1 MSLSTRDVARV
12 VLAERGDALI
22 VGSPG
27 WGSCHLVDSAP
38 DDVTVLSQMELG
50 YATPVAMGMAWAQPR
65 RPVIAVDGDG
75 SLVSKLSALADVATE
90 GSSNLIIVVVDNG
103 GYGTFGL
110 SGARPQP
117 VARVRFADNAR
128 SCGMEHVHEA
138 SSSAELATQLR
149 TALRE
154 PGPRLIVAHADRSD
168 PPVRADPIR
177 PSVLVTQALRH
188 HLDQE
193 AH

>member
-1 MSLSTRDVARV
+1 MSLSTREVAQV

-22 VGSPG
+22 VSSPG
-27 WGSCHLVDSAP
+27 WGSCHLVDGAP

-50 YATPVAMGMAWAQPR
+50 YATPVAMGMAWAQPH

-90 GSSNLIIVVVDNG
+90 GSSNLIVVVVDNG

-117 VARVRFADNAR
+117 VARVRFADSGR
-128 SCGMEHVHEA
+128 SCGVEHVGEVRSPA
-138 SSSAELATQLR
+138 QLAAQLR
-149 TALRE
+149 IALRE
-154 PGPRLIVAHADRSD
+154 PGPWLIVAHADRTD
-168 PPVRADPIR
+168 PPVRAEPIR

-188 HLDQE
+188 HLDR
-193 AH
+193 AR